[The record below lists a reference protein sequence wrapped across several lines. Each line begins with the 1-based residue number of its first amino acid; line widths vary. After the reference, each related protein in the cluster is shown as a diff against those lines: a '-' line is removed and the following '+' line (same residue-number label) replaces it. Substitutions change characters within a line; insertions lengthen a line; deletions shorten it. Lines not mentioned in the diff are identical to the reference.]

1 MNEKTK
7 FDDFFE
13 RLTKITPIKNQVQL
27 AKELGISRAAISVAK
42 QKDTIPSKWIFELST
57 RYGINP
63 SYLISG
69 EGLPYMEDGGEQN
82 TVFVEP
88 VKVEESTLAEN
99 TLTIKIA
106 GWDRKV
112 PDKGYFYFQIME
124 NSMEPHLV
132 PGDFLIIER
141 SNLLKIG
148 GIYVFET
155 MLDENLCLFVRRVSL
170 GEKGLI
176 LVADNDNYPIL
187 PYNKEQIKIIGRV
200 VGFFRMS
207 KI

>member
-1 MNEKTK
+1 
-7 FDDFFE
+7 
-13 RLTKITPIKNQVQL
+13 
-27 AKELGISRAAISVAK
+27 
-42 QKDTIPSKWIFELST
+42 
-57 RYGINP
+57 
-63 SYLISG
+63 
-69 EGLPYMEDGGEQN
+69 
-82 TVFVEP
+82 
-88 VKVEESTLAEN
+88 
-99 TLTIKIA
+99 
-106 GWDRKV
+106 
-112 PDKGYFYFQIME
+112 
-124 NSMEPHLV
+124 MEPHLV